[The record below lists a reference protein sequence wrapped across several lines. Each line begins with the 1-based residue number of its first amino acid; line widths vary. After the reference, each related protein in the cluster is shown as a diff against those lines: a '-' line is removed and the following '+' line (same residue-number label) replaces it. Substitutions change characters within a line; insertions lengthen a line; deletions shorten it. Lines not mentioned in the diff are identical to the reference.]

1 MSRVKRNLE
10 GNALFMW
17 VGRGRCLPPAV
28 FYGGKVDVA
37 VGDKRHL
44 LRLAATRMQA
54 KDALDPISSRA
65 LAPHVYPFFYAS
77 AANRPREA
85 ASFNTLLLHSEPPL
99 ISPPPMC
106 SKATF
111 S

>member
-1 MSRVKRNLE
+1 
-10 GNALFMW
+10 MW

-28 FYGGKVDVA
+28 FYGGKVYVA

-65 LAPHVYPFFYAS
+65 LSSCRVTWPNVELSREPLNGAILARRIAGIS
-77 AANRPREA
+77 KNRD
-85 ASFNTLLLHSEPPL
+85 
-99 ISPPPMC
+99 IG
-106 SKATF
+106 
-111 S
+111 